1 MEAHAKSL
9 AFIGNEGRIRI
20 PFFQRGYVWEDK
32 NWEDLISELLNFKRN
47 HFLGS
52 LILKQQKPVS
62 GEPKE
67 VLVIDG
73 QQRLTTLSILL
84 KAIHD
89 LFSEEL
95 QEVTKTTIKTYLFF
109 KKNQTDKNYIL
120 KLQHSHIDTLA
131 YKKVIE
137 SSGLLHSLDSINKD
151 SSKILRCYKFFVE
164 YLQGVDEESRK
175 QLFNELLDDN
185 NKILVVIDLSDRDNE
200 QAIFDTINS
209 AGVRLSSAD
218 IIKNSLFQKA
228 LLLFEN
234 QDEVI
239 ELYETTWKQTFLIDD
254 STMQFWDSERTT
266 GRLMRDNIE
275 ILLHSISVIDGFY
288 DPDKHTLADLGD
300 LYKAKIELISE
311 ASEIEKLIIEV
322 CSYAKIYR
330 EHIATFDSTALLSF
344 DDLLRRLLHILDTLQ
359 ITTFHPFILF
369 VLKNQQDESL
379 RNKIF
384 KQLERF
390 VVRRLITNA
399 DTKGYNKICKEFIE
413 SLDSLEKKSIE
424 KNDSELATGLKRIE
438 NKPAALLLFWVELY
452 RRRNDAK
459 FDVKELKYSYS
470 LEHVMPQK
478 WEQYWATIPPKIKA
492 DGTIMSQEEAIRDR
506 YEKVYSIGNMTLLT
520 TSLNSSLRNFEFSR
534 KVEGEGRKKGIKQ
547 YASLSLT
554 ADDIVKPYDLGDKVW
569 DEHKMAMRTDK
580 LTSEILAI
588 W

>member
-137 SSGLLHSLDSINKD
+137 SSDLLHSLDSVNND
-151 SSKILRCYKFFVE
+151 SSKILRCYKFFIE
-164 YLQGVDEESRK
+164 YMQGIGEEIRK

-234 QDEVI
+234 QDKVI
-239 ELYETTWKQTFLIDD
+239 ELYETTWRKMFLLDD

-288 DPDKHTLADLGD
+288 DPEKHTLADLGD
-300 LYKAKIELISE
+300 LYKSKIENISD
-311 ASEIEKLIIEV
+311 ANEIKNLIIEI

-330 EHIATFDSTALLSF
+330 EHIATFDSTALLNF

-369 VLKNQQDESL
+369 VLKNQQDENL
-379 RNKIF
+379 RNTVF

-390 VVRRLITNA
+390 VVRRLITNG

-413 SLDSLEKKSIE
+413 SLDSLEKKSAE
-424 KNDSELATGLKRIE
+424 KNDSELATGLRRIE

-452 RRRNDAK
+452 RRSKDAR

-478 WEQYWATIPPKIKA
+478 WEQYWVTIAPKKKA
-492 DGTIMSQEEAIRDR
+492 DGTIMSQEEATKDR

-520 TSLNSSLRNFEFSR
+520 TSLNSSLRNFEFSK

-547 YASLSLT
+547 YASLSIT
-554 ADDIVKPYDLGDKVW
+554 ADDIVNPYELGDKIW
-569 DEHKMAMRTDK
+569 DEHKIAMRKEK
-580 LTSEILAI
+580 LTLEILAI

>member
-1 MEAHAKSL
+1 MEARAKSL
-9 AFIGNEGRIRI
+9 AFIGNEGRIKI
-20 PFFQRGYVWEDK
+20 PFFQRGYVWDEK
-32 NWEDLISELLNFKRN
+32 NWVDLIAELLSFERN

-52 LILKQQKPVS
+52 LILKQQTPIS

-95 QEVTKTTIKTYLFF
+95 QDATKASIKTHLFF

-120 KLQHSHIDTLA
+120 KLQHSHIDTLS
-131 YKKVIE
+131 YTKVIE
-137 SSGLLHSLDSINKD
+137 GQGLLQSLDTID
-151 SSKILRCYKFFVE
+151 RESSKILRCYKFFIDF
-164 YLQGVDEESRK
+164 LRGVSEDTRVR
-175 QLFNELLDDN
+175 LFNGLLDDN
-185 NKILVVIDLSDRDNE
+185 NKILVVIDLTERDNE

-239 ELYETTWKQTFLIDD
+239 EMYDNTWKHTFLLDD
-254 STMQFWDSERTT
+254 RTVQFWDAERTT

-288 DPDKHTLADLGD
+288 NPDMHTLSDLGD
-300 LYKAKIELISE
+300 LYKTKIEKIVD
-311 ASEIEKLIIEV
+311 AQEIKTMIVEICK
-322 CSYAKIYR
+322 YAAIYR
-330 EHIATFDSTALLSF
+330 EHIATFDSTSLLGF

-369 VLKNQQDESL
+369 VLKNHQDETL
-379 RNKIF
+379 RARIF

-390 VVRRLITNA
+390 VVRRMITGA
-399 DTKGYNKICKEFIE
+399 DTKGYNKICKDFIGDLN
-413 SLDSLEKKSIE
+413 SLAEKAIE
-424 KNDSELATGLKRIE
+424 KTDMEISTGIRKID
-438 NKPAALLLFWVELY
+438 NKPAALLLFWIELY
-452 RRRNDAK
+452 RRSRDTK

-470 LEHVMPQK
+470 LEHIMPQK
-478 WEQYWATIPPKIKA
+478 WEQHWTDLPQKLEL
-492 DGTIMSQEEAIRDR
+492 DGTQMSREVSIRDR
-506 YEKVYSIGNMTLLT
+506 YEKV
-520 TSLNSSLRNFEFSR
+520 
-534 KVEGEGRKKGIKQ
+534 
-547 YASLSLT
+547 
-554 ADDIVKPYDLGDKVW
+554 
-569 DEHKMAMRTDK
+569 
-580 LTSEILAI
+580 
-588 W
+588 